1 MANPNPTSVKVTN
14 PTPKA
19 APTKSA
25 KTTPSTTTKPVSNIA
40 SNYEL
45 RWKTLLGLTM
55 IALELALNTGFIWGI
70 FGLFWAITNI
80 QNGQTYVLEPLHRAN
95 NPILFWI
102 TVWLWMGFA
111 AYFFYSN
118 SWVFKQ
124 LEQALVWLIRLLT

>member
-1 MANPNPTSVKVTN
+1 MANPNPTSVKVTA
-14 PTPKA
+14 PTTKA
-19 APTKSA
+19 APTRSA
-25 KTTPSTTTKPVSNIA
+25 KSTQSTTTKPVNNTA

-80 QNGQTYVLEPLHRAN
+80 QTGQTYVLEPLHRAN

-118 SWVFKQ
+118 SWIFQQ
-124 LEQALVWLIRLLT
+124 LEQALVWLIRLLA